1 MLDSTSMLYKLTILY
16 TLHRAEQP
24 ISNNQISNF
33 LLEND
38 FTDYFNVQQLMG
50 ELIDDGY
57 VTRRTV
63 RNKTFYTL
71 TESGDSV
78 FKLLSRD
85 LAPSI
90 KADVDKYISDN
101 RMEIKE
107 ELSYSADYYEVSIG
121 HFNSHLY
128 VEENGEKILE
138 INVSSNSADEAD
150 HICAGWKKKSSEL
163 YPLIM
168 SKLME

>member
-1 MLDSTSMLYKLTILY
+1 MLDATSMVYKLTILY

-24 ISNNQISNF
+24 MSNNQISNF
-33 LLEND
+33 LLENE

-57 VTRRTV
+57 VTKRTV
-63 RNKTFYTL
+63 RNKTFYSL
-71 TESGDSV
+71 TESGAST
-78 FKLLSRD
+78 FKLLNRD
-85 LAPSI
+85 LSPSI
-90 KADVDKYISDN
+90 KSDVDKYIADN
-101 RMEIKE
+101 KLELRE
-107 ELSYSADYYEVSIG
+107 ELSYSADYYEVAIG

-138 INVSSNSADEAD
+138 INVAAGTADEAD
-150 HICAGWKKKSSEL
+150 HICAGWKKKSAEL